1 MAARWE
7 QITELFKQTA
17 QEVTSTPSSWRAF
30 LTSACRNYRL
40 PFDEQLLIYAQRPY
54 ATAVL
59 EIERWNQ
66 RFGRWVNR
74 GAKGIAVFDR
84 ERPHRLRYYFDMA
97 DTHETR
103 MSRPVPLWQVRP
115 EYEQDV
121 VETLENSFGELEHRE
136 DFGDAL
142 LSAAR
147 NAVEDNMGD
156 YLAELELLIQGSLLE
171 ELDEDNLTLQFRTL
185 VGNSVAAMLLAR
197 CGIDPLYY
205 LEDEDFQEIGN
216 FNIPETRNAL
226 GVATRDIARMCL
238 DEIARTVLS
247 LERQAQ
253 IENCTLANLSTNLY
267 AEAREPETPPE
278 RSQHNG
284 SDLHYAGGL
293 PAAQSA
299 AAPGEIDASG
309 QVRPDAETIFTGAS
323 ENYLHQ
329 PADQRQAEQPSGE
342 DPAERPAPD
351 GGNRGADGESRGR
364 DGGTESQRSDKVGA
378 DDEQHP
384 ERGGGN
390 GAGGA
395 DLQLNTPQ
403 DNRDIQRPSQESQ
416 QMSLFDFAAFQQP
429 AQAEGTVQPS
439 IFPHPALPQQV
450 IDEALCIGANDQ
462 NSRLIICAYF
472 KKDKPDNAQFLVEHY
487 GENGAG
493 FYLDGRQYAIWYN
506 AEGIRIA
513 QGESAQRSSAILI
526 PWEQAA
532 ARIREL
538 LDLGRYM
545 PQSELDQVDHYEIN
559 VLADRLLMMFRDI
572 EDEDKRFFPSLRAA
586 YEKPKGFPEAVEEIA
601 GLLSREDGLQTIIS
615 EYRIFAAA
623 YQENPDIMRFH
634 FHRPRKLLKQL
645 SDLQR
650 EPLHFTAAEGY
661 DPQRRFFISGDE
673 IDNLLRGG
681 KRSTDYRLAVY
692 SFYRNHTERKD
703 RENFLKHYHG
713 EYSGYSGGNDDVTYQ
728 LSRGVSFSHGDLTR
742 PYAKVELKWNAVEK
756 RVSAMIAQGQFLTD
770 DDRAAMPQY
779 EKHQLAR
786 NIRAFFENVPQEQPH
801 PYPFGFDYWD
811 AVKLIEP
818 QLDDLARVEEIYQ
831 MMVPILEATP
841 QDDRM
846 YALRRQAFENLAA
859 FRQGTF
865 TLFAEHKEPVAPTM
879 PQKKAYDLGYG
890 HLGNGLTVWN
900 RLEEEHG
907 DYKTVAH
914 IALDRTVQIY
924 DEEMPQTVREEIQ
937 RIADT
942 SEMTISV
949 TQDAPVFAVPPRVQ
963 EPPQKEEPADP
974 YPELAAQVLRFVG
987 EFDGSRMDYG
997 EDDAQAVENI
1007 ARQLHDPVQRE
1018 EIRRLL
1024 QSFLDHAD
1032 PEEEIAVDITLC
1044 MEQIAELPTALTPE
1058 QAQIEEI
1065 AGYLEEAGY
1074 AASSELVEEGLMDYR
1089 AHGGKGNSQDV
1100 ADFIER
1106 EFLSEEPELASL
1118 EIAKEFINDF
1128 CVAEYGSPADFSDLE
1143 KVGIAY
1149 TTVTDEEIPIQVNA
1163 DLVHYRIERYLDG
1176 QFLERRQY
1184 ESLDE
1189 LIQNEL
1195 AELDFDDLISV
1206 SDAELE
1212 SIGATLEQGSD
1223 DYRLLSRLK
1232 ADCEYF
1238 LGYGGRAEK
1247 HLWAGSV
1254 REQIAKMRELYDALP
1269 EKPEWLTPED
1279 IDRYAQ
1285 CMEPPYEVVVYHHFE
1300 NGFDERL
1307 DYQTLAGAEQ
1317 AAQKYV
1323 AGTMEGEDGFAY
1335 DGAGI
1340 YDLQENRWL
1349 RVYGKFPDERAM
1361 EQSAQALAEEQQREN
1376 EPVRTK
1382 VEEPAAYAD
1391 LAGKELTMDGHRFVV
1406 ERVSDVSGDVT
1417 LRDLTFE
1424 ESVGFPINRIED
1436 IDTVRRLIAEQE
1448 PPKQEE
1454 PVKLRSVVIDLTAP
1468 AQEETPAKKEELPA
1482 PPPAR
1487 REKVSPFVLHPEI
1500 PSSERHNFR
1509 ITDDHLGEGGAK
1521 TKFKNNVAA
1530 IRTLKEI
1537 EFDDRL
1543 ATPEEQEILSRYVGW
1558 GGLPQA
1564 FDENNEQWADE
1575 FAELYGLLSPEEY
1588 EAAKATTL
1596 NAHYTSPT
1604 VVKAIYQA
1612 VENMGFRTG
1621 NILEPSCGIGNF
1633 FGLVPESMSESNL
1646 YGVELDS
1653 ISGRIA
1659 KQLYP
1664 KADITVAGF
1673 ETTDRRDFY
1682 DLAVGNVPFG
1692 QYQVNDPAYNKLG
1705 FSIHNY
1711 FFAKALDQVRPGGV
1725 VAFVTSRY
1733 TMDAK
1738 DSTVRR
1744 YLAQRAELLGAI
1756 RLPNNAFK
1764 TNAGT
1769 EVVSD
1774 ILFLQKRE
1782 RPIEADPDWTQVGQT
1797 EDGFLINQYFI
1808 DHPEM
1813 VLGQPMTEST
1823 QYGRRDYTVAPIEGA
1838 DLAQQLGQAGAHI
1851 HGKITLRSA
1860 DQREEDTPAPD
1871 FIPADPTV
1879 RNYSYT
1885 LVDGGIYFREN
1896 SIMTRA
1902 DLNVT
1907 AEDRVRG
1914 MIALRDCARSLLE
1927 IQMENGSEEAVQAGQ
1942 QELNRLYDSFTAQY
1956 GLLNSRANTS
1966 VFSADSSFPLLCSL
1980 EVLDEQGS
1988 LKRKA
1993 DLFTKRT
2000 IQPYRAVTHVDTASE
2015 ALAVSI
2021 GEKAQVDLE
2030 YMAQLSD
2037 KSEEE
2042 LVRDLQGIIFPVPG
2056 KVEIDGK
2063 PHYVTAD
2070 EYLSGNVRE
2079 KLKTARQAAEQDPS
2093 FAVNVVALEK
2103 MQPKDLTA
2111 GEISVRLGAAWIPVD
2126 VAEQFT
2132 HELLQTPFYYKRHIR
2147 VQYSPV
2153 TGEWNISEKSLDRNN
2168 IRVFNTYGTKRVNAY
2183 KLIENTLN
2191 LRDVRVFDTVL
2202 DENGKEQRVLNK
2214 KETAIAQDKQDQ
2226 IKEKFQEWVWA
2237 DHARRERL
2245 CTLYNERFNAIR
2257 PREYD
2262 GSHLV
2267 FAGMNP
2273 EISLRPHQRNAVAR
2287 AIYGGNALFAHVVGA
2302 GKTYEMI
2309 AAAMESKRLGL
2320 SSKAL
2325 FVVPNHIIGD
2335 FASDF
2340 LDLYPGANILVAT
2353 KKDFEKQRRKKFCAR
2368 IATGDYD
2375 GIILGHS
2382 QFEKIPLSTERQQA
2396 MLKRQIAE
2404 VVAGIQ
2410 AAKKQEGS
2418 RFTVKQMEKSK
2429 KSLEAKLKKLH
2440 DQSAKDDVVTFEEL
2454 GVDRLFIDEADLFK
2468 NLYLYTKMRNVGGI
2482 SQTESLKASDLYM
2495 KCQYMD
2501 ELTGGKGVVFATGT
2515 PVSNSMAELYTMQ
2528 RYLQGNLLKE
2538 LGLSHFDAWAS
2549 QFGETVTSMELKP
2562 EGQGFQQKTRF
2573 SNFYNLPELMA
2584 LFKEVADI
2592 QTADMLN
2599 LPVPKAKYETVVCKP
2614 SDIQKEMVEAL
2625 GRRADA
2631 VRSGAV
2637 DASQDNMLLITN
2649 DGRKLAL
2656 DQRLLNPLL
2665 PDVEGSKVNVCA
2677 EKVFQI
2683 WKDTQ
2688 KDHLTQLV
2696 FCDLST
2702 PKSDGTF
2709 SVYNDLKEKLVARGI
2724 PQEEIAFVHSAA
2736 NETQK
2741 QQLFGK
2747 VRAGQVRVLLGSTA
2761 KMGAGTNVQDR
2772 LIALH
2777 DLDCPWRP
2785 RDLEQRSGRII
2796 RQGNQNPEVQI
2807 YRYVTEGTFDSYLY
2821 QMVENKQRFISQ
2833 VFTSK
2838 APARVMQEI
2847 DDVVLSYNE
2856 IKALATGNP
2865 QIIERANL
2873 ETEVNKLKMLQA
2885 SFLSQKYE
2893 LEDKVLKYYPQQI
2906 QQYEERIAGTTADIA
2921 RRDQNTPA
2929 EGFPPMCVKEITYTE
2944 KAQAGK
2950 ALLDAC
2956 SQMESTE
2963 RVSVGSYRGFEMELS
2978 YEAFSKEY
2986 QVSLKGALSHRVS
2999 LGTDVFGNITR
3010 LDNALNGL
3018 EQFLESYRGALERT
3032 KEQMETAKTEAE
3044 KPFDREA
3051 ELREKSQ
3058 RLAELT
3064 KLLKLD
3070 EKDRELLDSA
3080 PEEGDDVPTRK
3091 AACRER

>member
-1 MAARWE
+1 MATRWE

-17 QEVTSTPSSWRAF
+17 REVTTTPASWRAF

-40 PFDEQLLIYAQRPY
+40 PFDEQLLIYAQRPD

-59 EIERWNQ
+59 EMERWNQ

-84 ERPHRLRYYFDMA
+84 EHPNWLRYYFDVA

-136 DFGDAL
+136 DLGDAL

-156 YLAELELLIQGSLLE
+156 YLGELEQLTQGSLLE
-171 ELDEDNLTLQFRTL
+171 ELDGDNLALQFRTVL
-185 VGNSVAAMLLAR
+185 GNSVAAMLLAR
-197 CGIDPLYY
+197 CGIDPAGY

-216 FNIPETRNAL
+216 FNTPETRNAL

-253 IENCTLANLSTNLY
+253 KENRTLANLSTNLY
-267 AEAREPETPPE
+267 AEAREPENPLE
-278 RSQHNG
+278 RSQHHG
-284 SDLHYAGGL
+284 SDLHQAGGL
-293 PAAQSA
+293 FDSQSA
-299 AAPGEIDASG
+299 AAPGGADSPG
-309 QVRPDAETIFTGAS
+309 QVRPDAETLFTGAS
-323 ENYLHQ
+323 ENHLHQ
-329 PADQRQAEQPSGE
+329 PADQRETEQASGG
-342 DPAERPAPD
+342 DPADRPAPD
-351 GGNRGADGESRGR
+351 GGNRGADGENPGR
-364 DGGTESQRSDKVGA
+364 DGGTESQQSHAVGGP
-378 DDEQHP
+378 DEQLAQ
-384 ERGGGN
+384 RGGGN
-390 GAGGA
+390 SADGA

-403 DNRDIQRPSQESQ
+403 DNGDIQRPSQKSQ
-416 QMSLFDFAAFQQP
+416 QMSLFDFG
-429 AQAEGTVQPS
+429 E
-439 IFPHPALPQQV
+439 V
-450 IDEALCIGANDQ
+450 I
-462 NSRLIICAYF
+462 
-472 KKDKPDNAQFLVEHY
+472 PD
-487 GENGAG
+487 
-493 FYLDGRQYAIWYN
+493 
-506 AEGIRIA
+506 
-513 QGESAQRSSAILI
+513 
-526 PWEQAA
+526 
-532 ARIREL
+532 
-538 LDLGRYM
+538 
-545 PQSELDQVDHYEIN
+545 
-559 VLADRLLMMFRDI
+559 
-572 EDEDKRFFPSLRAA
+572 
-586 YEKPKGFPEAVEEIA
+586 
-601 GLLSREDGLQTIIS
+601 
-615 EYRIFAAA
+615 
-623 YQENPDIMRFH
+623 
-634 FHRPRKLLKQL
+634 
-645 SDLQR
+645 
-650 EPLHFTAAEGY
+650 
-661 DPQRRFFISGDE
+661 
-673 IDNLLRGG
+673 
-681 KRSTDYRLAVY
+681 
-692 SFYRNHTERKD
+692 
-703 RENFLKHYHG
+703 
-713 EYSGYSGGNDDVTYQ
+713 
-728 LSRGVSFSHGDLTR
+728 
-742 PYAKVELKWNAVEK
+742 
-756 RVSAMIAQGQFLTD
+756 
-770 DDRAAMPQY
+770 
-779 EKHQLAR
+779 
-786 NIRAFFENVPQEQPH
+786 
-801 PYPFGFDYWD
+801 
-811 AVKLIEP
+811 
-818 QLDDLARVEEIYQ
+818 
-831 MMVPILEATP
+831 
-841 QDDRM
+841 
-846 YALRRQAFENLAA
+846 
-859 FRQGTF
+859 
-865 TLFAEHKEPVAPTM
+865 
-879 PQKKAYDLGYG
+879 KAYDLGYG
-890 HLGNGLTVWN
+890 HLGNGVTVWN

-914 IALDRTVQIY
+914 IAPDRTVTIY
-924 DEEMPQTVREEIQ
+924 DEEMPQAVREEIQ

-942 SEMTISV
+942 SEMTISA
-949 TQDAPVFAVPPRVQ
+949 TQDAPVFSVSPREKEPQLNQDTFSIYQIPSTPEGRDFRFRSHEELESEGLAVDRNNYDLIYTAPLAHGTTLEDIYYTFNADDRPTGFRGHSLSVSDVVVLNRDGEEEAYYCDNYGFTPVPEFLRGIPLETAETSMEPTPAQ
-963 EPPQKEEPADP
+963 EETETGSGLEGAEAAPAEQIPEPLQRHGEQHFPDTEPYIYCEWSESPVFADKSR
-974 YPELAAQVLRFVG
+974 YSVG
-987 EFDGSRMDYG
+987 EFDALMRQADAERVAGSQAALEKYG
-997 EDDAQAVENI
+997 GNWQAWYDA
-1007 ARQLHDPVQRE
+1007 D
-1018 EIRRLL
+1018 
-1024 QSFLDHAD
+1024 D
-1032 PEEEIAVDITLC
+1032 PENAQYLGYDKVKFTVVMPDGTTYTERQDIGDGDGGMLDFLAKYPQYQNVLPALREAAVRS
-1044 MEQIAELPTALTPE
+1044 QPA
-1058 QAQIEEI
+1058 
-1065 AGYLEEAGY
+1065 LEEP
-1074 AASSELVEEGLMDYR
+1074 VEETVPYNYE
-1089 AHGGKGNSQDV
+1089 H
-1100 ADFIER
+1100 
-1106 EFLSEEPELASL
+1106 
-1118 EIAKEFINDF
+1118 
-1128 CVAEYGSPADFSDLE
+1128 EYL
-1143 KVGIAY
+1143 
-1149 TTVTDEEIPIQVNA
+1149 
-1163 DLVHYRIERYLDG
+1163 
-1176 QFLERRQY
+1176 
-1184 ESLDE
+1184 
-1189 LIQNEL
+1189 
-1195 AELDFDDLISV
+1195 
-1206 SDAELE
+1206 
-1212 SIGATLEQGSD
+1212 
-1223 DYRLLSRLK
+1223 LLSRLK
-1232 ADCEYF
+1232 ADCDYF
-1238 LGYGGRAEK
+1238 LGAGGRVEK
-1247 HLWAGSV
+1247 HLWAGNV
-1254 REQIAKMRELYDALP
+1254 REQIAKMRELYAALP
-1269 EKPEWLTPED
+1269 EKPEWLTSED
-1279 IDRYAQ
+1279 IDRYESQ
-1285 CMEPPYEVVVYHHFE
+1285 M
-1300 NGFDERL
+1300 
-1307 DYQTLAGAEQ
+1307 
-1317 AAQKYV
+1317 AA
-1323 AGTMEGEDGFAY
+1323 
-1335 DGAGI
+1335 
-1340 YDLQENRWL
+1340 
-1349 RVYGKFPDERAM
+1349 
-1361 EQSAQALAEEQQREN
+1361 
-1376 EPVRTK
+1376 PVR
-1382 VEEPAAYAD
+1382 EE
-1391 LAGKELTMDGHRFVV
+1391 E
-1406 ERVSDVSGDVT
+1406 
-1417 LRDLTFE
+1417 
-1424 ESVGFPINRIED
+1424 
-1436 IDTVRRLIAEQE
+1436 
-1448 PPKQEE
+1448 
-1454 PVKLRSVVIDLTAP
+1454 AP
-1468 AQEETPAKKEELPA
+1468 AQKEEQLSLP
-1482 PPPAR
+1482 
-1487 REKVSPFVLHPEI
+1487 HPEI
-1500 PSSERHNFR
+1500 PNSGRHNFR

-1521 TKFKNNVAA
+1521 TKFRNNVAA
-1530 IRTLKEI
+1530 IQILKKI
-1537 EFDDRL
+1537 ESEERL
-1543 ATPEEQEILSRYVGW
+1543 PTPEEQEILSRYVGW

-1564 FDENNEQWADE
+1564 FDGNNPQWADE
-1575 FAELYGLLSPEEY
+1575 FAELQKLLSPEEY

-1604 VVKAIYQA
+1604 VIKAIYQA

-1653 ISGRIA
+1653 LTGRIA
-1659 KQLYP
+1659 QQLYQQSSI
-1664 KADITVAGF
+1664 AVQGF
-1673 ETTDRRDFY
+1673 EEAELPDSFF
-1682 DLAVGNVPFG
+1682 DLAIGNVPFG
-1692 QYQVNDPAYNKLG
+1692 GYTLHDKRYDKYHFL
-1705 FSIHNY
+1705 IHDY
-1711 FFAKALDQVRPGGV
+1711 FFAKTLDKVRPGGV
-1725 VAFVTSRY
+1725 VAFITSKG
-1733 TMDAK
+1733 TMDK
-1738 DSTVRR
+1738 QNPSVRQYIAER
-1744 YLAQRAELLGAI
+1744 AQLIGVI
-1756 RLPNNAFK
+1756 RLPNNAFLA
-1764 TNAGT
+1764 NAGT
-1769 EVVSD
+1769 QVTTD

-1782 RPIEADPDWTQVGQT
+1782 KLVDVRLPEPDSGLEWLHLGQT
-1797 EDGFLINQYFI
+1797 EDGVPVNQYFL

-1813 VLGQPMTEST
+1813 LLGKMAYDRSMYGNEKETTCQPL
-1823 QYGRRDYTVAPIEGA
+1823 EGA
-1838 DLAQQLGQAGAHI
+1838 NLSDLLAKAVGNLHAQYTPYEMEEL
-1851 HGKITLRSA
+1851 
-1860 DQREEDTPAPD
+1860 DEEEDRS
-1871 FIPADPTV
+1871 IPADPTV
-1879 RNYSYT
+1879 RNFSYT
-1885 LVDGGIYFREN
+1885 VVDGAIYYREN
-1896 SIMTRA
+1896 SLMHPVEVS
-1902 DLNVT
+1902 VT
-1907 AEDRVRG
+1907 AGNRIRG
-1914 MIALRDCARSLLE
+1914 MIELRDCARSLLE
-1927 IQMENGSEEAVQAGQ
+1927 IQMENGSEEAVQTGQ

-1980 EVLDEQGS
+1980 EVLDEQGN

-1993 DLFTKRT
+1993 DLFSKRT

-2015 ALAVSI
+2015 ALAVSL
-2021 GEKAQVDLE
+2021 GEKARVDLD

-2042 LVRDLQGIIFPVPG
+2042 LVRDLQGVIFPVPG
-2056 KVEIDGK
+2056 EAEEDGS

-2093 FAVNVVALEK
+2093 FSVNVEALEK
-2103 MQPKDLTA
+2103 VQPKDLTA
-2111 GEISVRLGAAWIPVD
+2111 GEISVRLGAAWIPED

-2132 HELLQTPFYYKRHIR
+2132 HELLQTPFYYKSRIR
-2147 VQYSPV
+2147 VRYSPV
-2153 TGEWNISEKSLDRNN
+2153 TGEWNVSEKSLDRSN
-2168 IRVFNTYGTKRVNAY
+2168 IRVFSTYGTKRVNAY
-2183 KLIENTLN
+2183 KLIEDTLN
-2191 LRDVRVFDTVL
+2191 LRDVRVFDTVQ
-2202 DENGKEQRVLNK
+2202 DENGNDQRVLNK

-2237 DHARRERL
+2237 DPSRRERL
-2245 CTLYNERFNAIR
+2245 CRLYNEKFNAIR

-2273 EISLRPHQRNAVAR
+2273 EITLRPHQRNAVAR

-2382 QFEKIPLSTERQQA
+2382 QFEKIPLSPERQQA
-2396 MLKRQIAE
+2396 MLKKQIAE

-2410 AAKKQEGS
+2410 AAKQQEGS
-2418 RFTVKQMEKSK
+2418 RFTVKQMERSK
-2429 KSLEAKLKKLH
+2429 KSLETKLKKLN

-2501 ELTGGKGVVFATGT
+2501 ELTGSKGVVFATGT

-2625 GRRADA
+2625 GQRADA
-2631 VRSGAV
+2631 VRAGKV
-2637 DASQDNMLLITN
+2637 DASKDNMLLITN

-2677 EKVFQI
+2677 EKVYQI
-2683 WKDTQ
+2683 WKDTRVQ
-2688 KDHLTQLV
+2688 RLTQLV

-2709 SVYNDLKEKLVARGI
+2709 SVYNDLKDKLVGCGI
-2724 PQEEIAFVHSAA
+2724 PEEEIAFVHSAA

-2873 ETEVNKLKMLQA
+2873 ETEVNKLKMLRA

-2893 LEDKVLKYYPQQI
+2893 LEDKVLKFYPQQI

-2929 EGFPPMCVKEITYTE
+2929 EGFAPMNVKGIAYTE
-2944 KAQAGK
+2944 KARAGK

-2963 RVSVGSYRGFEMELS
+2963 PVSVGSYRGFGMELS

-2986 QVSLKGALSHRVS
+2986 QVSLKGTLSHRVS

-3018 EQFLESYRGALERT
+3018 EQRLESSREALERT

>member
-1 MAARWE
+1 
-7 QITELFKQTA
+7 
-17 QEVTSTPSSWRAF
+17 
-30 LTSACRNYRL
+30 
-40 PFDEQLLIYAQRPY
+40 
-54 ATAVL
+54 
-59 EIERWNQ
+59 
-66 RFGRWVNR
+66 
-74 GAKGIAVFDR
+74 
-84 ERPHRLRYYFDMA
+84 
-97 DTHETR
+97 
-103 MSRPVPLWQVRP
+103 
-115 EYEQDV
+115 
-121 VETLENSFGELEHRE
+121 
-136 DFGDAL
+136 
-142 LSAAR
+142 
-147 NAVEDNMGD
+147 
-156 YLAELELLIQGSLLE
+156 
-171 ELDEDNLTLQFRTL
+171 
-185 VGNSVAAMLLAR
+185 
-197 CGIDPLYY
+197 
-205 LEDEDFQEIGN
+205 
-216 FNIPETRNAL
+216 
-226 GVATRDIARMCL
+226 
-238 DEIARTVLS
+238 
-247 LERQAQ
+247 
-253 IENCTLANLSTNLY
+253 
-267 AEAREPETPPE
+267 
-278 RSQHNG
+278 
-284 SDLHYAGGL
+284 
-293 PAAQSA
+293 
-299 AAPGEIDASG
+299 
-309 QVRPDAETIFTGAS
+309 
-323 ENYLHQ
+323 
-329 PADQRQAEQPSGE
+329 
-342 DPAERPAPD
+342 
-351 GGNRGADGESRGR
+351 
-364 DGGTESQRSDKVGA
+364 
-378 DDEQHP
+378 
-384 ERGGGN
+384 
-390 GAGGA
+390 
-395 DLQLNTPQ
+395 
-403 DNRDIQRPSQESQ
+403 
-416 QMSLFDFAAFQQP
+416 MSLFDFAAFQQP
-429 AQAEGTVQPS
+429 TQAEGTAQPS

-472 KKDKPDNAQFLVEHY
+472 KKDKPDNARFLAEHY

-513 QGESAQRSSAILI
+513 QGESAQRSSATLI

-545 PQSELDQVDHYEIN
+545 PQSELDRVDGYE
-559 VLADRLLMMFRDI
+559 RQQ
-572 EDEDKRFFPSLRAA
+572 RAA
-586 YEKPKGFPEAVEEIA
+586 QLWYLRQDFAEGTADAGYLPTVNAIYGKNHGFPEESAAISD
-601 GLLSREDGLQTIIS
+601 LLGHPEGLQNLRD
-615 EYRIFAAA
+615 ELEQFVQAYR
-623 YQENPDIMRFH
+623 ENRELLRFH
-634 FHRPRKLLKQL
+634 FHRPQKLLEQL

-673 IDNLLRGG
+673 INNLLRGG

-692 SFYRNHTERKD
+692 SFYRNHTERKE

-713 EYSGYSGGNDDVTYQ
+713 EYSGHSGGNDDVTYQ
-728 LSRGVSFSHGDLTR
+728 LSKGVSFSHGSITA

-756 RVSAMIAQGQFLTD
+756 RVSAMIAQGRFLTD
-770 DDRAAMPQY
+770 EDRAAMPQY

-786 NIRAFFENVPQEQPH
+786 NIRTFFENVPQEQPH

-818 QLDDLARVEEIYQ
+818 QLDDPARVEEIYQ
-831 MMVPILEATP
+831 MMVPIWEATP

-846 YALRRQAFENLAA
+846 YALRQQAFENLTA

-865 TLFAEHKEPVAPTM
+865 TLFAEHKEPAAPAM
-879 PQKKAYDLGYG
+879 PQAKAYDLGYG
-890 HLGNGLTVWN
+890 HLGNGITVWN

-914 IALDRTVQIY
+914 IAPDRTVTIY
-924 DEEMPQTVREEIQ
+924 DEEMPQAVREEIQ
-937 RIADT
+937 RIADS
-942 SEMTISV
+942 SEMAISA
-949 TQDAPVFAVPPRVQ
+949 TQDAPVFAVPPRVP
-963 EPPQKEEPADP
+963 EPPQ
-974 YPELAAQVLRFVG
+974 
-987 EFDGSRMDYG
+987 
-997 EDDAQAVENI
+997 
-1007 ARQLHDPVQRE
+1007 RE
-1018 EIRRLL
+1018 E
-1024 QSFLDHAD
+1024 A
-1032 PEEEIAVDITLC
+1032 
-1044 MEQIAELPTALTPE
+1044 AE
-1058 QAQIEEI
+1058 
-1065 AGYLEEAGY
+1065 
-1074 AASSELVEEGLMDYR
+1074 
-1089 AHGGKGNSQDV
+1089 
-1100 ADFIER
+1100 
-1106 EFLSEEPELASL
+1106 
-1118 EIAKEFINDF
+1118 
-1128 CVAEYGSPADFSDLE
+1128 GS
-1143 KVGIAY
+1143 Y
-1149 TTVTDEEIPIQVNA
+1149 Q
-1163 DLVHYRIERYLDG
+1163 
-1176 QFLERRQY
+1176 
-1184 ESLDE
+1184 
-1189 LIQNEL
+1189 
-1195 AELDFDDLISV
+1195 
-1206 SDAELE
+1206 
-1212 SIGATLEQGSD
+1212 
-1223 DYRLLSRLK
+1223 LLSRLK
-1232 ADCEYF
+1232 ADCDYF
-1238 LGYGGRAEK
+1238 LGAGGRAEK
-1247 HLWAGSV
+1247 HLWAGNV
-1254 REQIAKMRELYDALP
+1254 REQIAKMRELYNALP
-1269 EKPEWLTPED
+1269 DEPEWLTKED
-1279 IDRYAQ
+1279 IDLYAQ
-1285 CMEPPYEVVVYHHFE
+1285 RMEPPYEVVVYHHFE

-1307 DYQTLAGAEQ
+1307 DYQTLAEAEQ

-1323 AGTMEGEDGFAY
+1323 AGTMEGEDGFTY

-1349 RVYGKFPDERAM
+1349 LVYGNFPDERAM
-1361 EQSAQALAEEQQREN
+1361 EQAKQA
-1376 EPVRTK
+1376 PVP
-1382 VEEPAAYAD
+1382 EEP
-1391 LAGKELTMDGHRFVV
+1391 LTVPEQAGLQ
-1406 ERVSDVSGDVT
+1406 
-1417 LRDLTFE
+1417 
-1424 ESVGFPINRIED
+1424 P
-1436 IDTVRRLIAEQE
+1436 Q
-1448 PPKQEE
+1448 
-1454 PVKLRSVVIDLTAP
+1454 
-1468 AQEETPAKKEELPA
+1468 KEELL
-1482 PPPAR
+1482 PPPPTRPR
-1487 REKVSPFVLHPEI
+1487 REGITFTTLHPES
-1500 PSSERHNFR
+1500 PPEQRRNFR
-1509 ITDDHLGEGGAK
+1509 ITDGHLGEGGAK
-1521 TKFKNNVAA
+1521 TKFHNNVTA
-1530 IRTLKEI
+1530 IQTLQKI
-1537 EFDDRL
+1537 ESEGRL

-1564 FDENNEQWADE
+1564 FDGNNEQWADE
-1575 FAELYGLLSPEEY
+1575 FTQLQKLLSPEEY
-1588 EAAKATTL
+1588 DAAKATTL

-1604 VVKAIYQA
+1604 VIQAIYQA

-1633 FGLVPESMSESNL
+1633 FGLVPESMTESKL
-1646 YGVELDS
+1646 YGVELDPLT
-1653 ISGRIA
+1653 GRIA
-1659 KQLYP
+1659 QQLYQQSS
-1664 KADITVAGF
+1664 ITVQGF
-1673 ETTDRRDFY
+1673 ENTELPDSFF
-1682 DLAVGNVPFG
+1682 DLAIGNVPFG
-1692 QYQVNDPAYNKLG
+1692 SYTLHDKRYDKHHFL
-1705 FSIHNY
+1705 IHDY
-1711 FFAKALDQVRPGGV
+1711 FFAKTLDKVRPGGL
-1725 VAFVTSRY
+1725 VAFITSKG
-1733 TMDAK
+1733 TLDK
-1738 DSTVRR
+1738 QNPSVRKYIAER
-1744 YLAQRAELLGAI
+1744 AQLIGAI
-1756 RLPNNAFK
+1756 RLPNNAFLA
-1764 TNAGT
+1764 NAGT
-1769 EVVSD
+1769 QVTTD

-1782 RPIEADPDWTQVGQT
+1782 KLVDVSLPEPDAALEWLHLGQT
-1797 EDGFLINQYFI
+1797 EDGVPVNQYFL

-1813 VLGQPMTEST
+1813 LLGQMAFDRSMYGNEKETTCKPLEGEDLSDLLENAVRNLHA
-1823 QYGRRDYTVAPIEGA
+1823 QYTPYEIEE
-1838 DLAQQLGQAGAHI
+1838 
-1851 HGKITLRSA
+1851 
-1860 DQREEDTPAPD
+1860 REHEDTS
-1871 FIPADPTV
+1871 IPADPTV
-1879 RNYSYT
+1879 RNFSYT
-1885 LVDGGIYFREN
+1885 IADGQVYYREN
-1896 SIMTRA
+1896 SRMFPVEVS
-1902 DLNVT
+1902 VT
-1907 AEDRVRG
+1907 AESRIRG
-1914 MIALRDCARSLLE
+1914 MIALRDCARSLIE
-1927 IQMENGSEEAVQAGQ
+1927 VQMGNGSEEAVQTGQ
-1942 QELNRLYDSFTAQY
+1942 RELNRLYDSFTAQY
-1956 GLLNSRANTS
+1956 GLLNSRANTT

-1980 EVLDEQGS
+1980 EILDEQGN

-2000 IQPYRAVTHVDTASE
+2000 IQPYQVVTHVDTASE

-2021 GEKAQVDLE
+2021 GEKARVDLE
-2030 YMAQLSD
+2030 YMGSLTGKTQEQLA
-2037 KSEEE
+2037 EE
-2042 LVRDLQGIIFPVPG
+2042 LRGVIFPVPG
-2056 KVEIDGK
+2056 EVETNGK
-2063 PHYVTAD
+2063 PHYATAD

-2079 KLKTARQAAEQDPS
+2079 KLRQARAAEEASPTYTT
-2093 FAVNVVALEK
+2093 NVEALK
-2103 MQPKDLTA
+2103 KVQPKDLTA
-2111 GEISVRLGAAWIPVD
+2111 GEISVRLGAAWIPED

-2132 HELLQTPFYYKRHIR
+2132 HELLQTPFYYKSRIR
-2147 VQYSPV
+2147 VRYSSV
-2153 TGEWNISEKSLDRNN
+2153 TGEWNVSEKSLDRSS
-2168 IRVFNTYGTKRVNAY
+2168 IRVFNTYGTKRVSAY
-2183 KLIENTLN
+2183 KIVEDTLN
-2191 LRDVRVFDTVL
+2191 LRAVRVFDTVQ

-2237 DHARRERL
+2237 DPTRRERL
-2245 CTLYNERFNAIR
+2245 CTLYNAKFNAIR

-2273 EISLRPHQRNAVAR
+2273 EITLRPHQRNAVAR

-2309 AAAMESKRLGL
+2309 AAAMESKWLGL

-2353 KKDFEKQRRKKFCAR
+2353 KRDFEKQRRKKFCAR

-2396 MLKRQIAE
+2396 MLKKQIAE

-2501 ELTGGKGVVFATGT
+2501 ELTGGRGVVFATGT

-2538 LGLSHFDAWAS
+2538 LSLSHFDAWAS

-2625 GRRADA
+2625 GQRADA

-2677 EKVFQI
+2677 EKVYQI

-2688 KDHLTQLV
+2688 KDRLTQLV

-2709 SVYNDLKEKLVARGI
+2709 SVYNDLKDKLMARGI
-2724 PQEEIAFVHSAA
+2724 PEKEIAFVHSAA

-2761 KMGAGTNVQDR
+2761 KMGAGTNVQDK

-2796 RQGNQNPEVQI
+2796 RQGNQNSEVQI

-2873 ETEVNKLKMLQA
+2873 ETEVNKLKMLRA
-2885 SFLSQKYE
+2885 SFLSQRYE
-2893 LEDKVLKYYPQQI
+2893 LEDKVLKYYPKEI

-2921 RRDQNTPA
+2921 RRDKNTPA
-2929 EGFPPMCVKEITYTE
+2929 EGFPPMNVKGIAYTE
-2944 KAQAGK
+2944 KAQAGQ

-2956 SQMESTE
+2956 SQMES
-2963 RVSVGSYRGFEMELS
+2963 VGPVPLGSYRGFGMELA
-2978 YEAFSKEY
+2978 YEAFSREY

-3018 EQFLESYRGALERT
+3018 EQRLESNREALERT
-3032 KEQMETAKTEAE
+3032 KEQMAVAKTEAE
-3044 KPFDREA
+3044 KPFPREQ

-3070 EKDRELLDSA
+3070 EKDRELLDSVPDEGEEA
-3080 PEEGDDVPTRK
+3080 PARK
-3091 AACRER
+3091 VVGRER

>member
-1 MAARWE
+1 MMDFDLKEGAMAE
-7 QITELFKQTA
+7 KFQTITELYESTA
-17 QEVTSTPSSWRAF
+17 KAVTATPSHWGAF
-30 LTSACRNYRL
+30 LTFACRNYRL
-40 PFDEQLLIYAQRPY
+40 SFDEQLLVYAQRPD

-59 EIERWNQ
+59 ELERWNQ

-74 GAKGIAVFDR
+74 GARGIAVFDR
-84 ERPHRLRYYFDMA
+84 ERPTRLRYYFDVS

-103 MSRPVPLWQVRP
+103 MSRPVPLWTVRE
-115 EYEQDV
+115 EYAPDII
-121 VETLENSFGELEHRE
+121 ETLENTFGELEHRE
-136 DFGDAL
+136 DLGDAL
-142 LSAAR
+142 LSTAR

-156 YLAELELLIQGSLLE
+156 YLAELEQLTQGSLLE
-171 ELDEDNLTLQFRTL
+171 ELDGDNLALQFRTVL
-185 VGNSVAAMLLAR
+185 GNSVAAMLLAR
-197 CGIDPLYY
+197 CGIDPASY
-205 LEDEDFQEIGN
+205 LEDEDFRDVGN
-216 FNIPETRNAL
+216 FNTPETHNAL

-238 DEIARTVLS
+238 DEIARTVIS

-253 IENCTLANLSTNLY
+253 KENRTLADSPTNLY
-267 AEAREPETPPE
+267 AETREPENLPE
-278 RSQHNG
+278 RSQHYG
-284 SDLHYAGGL
+284 SDLHHAGEL
-293 PAAQSA
+293 LDARPS
-299 AAPGEIDASG
+299 AAPGGADFPG
-309 QVRPDAETIFTGAS
+309 QVRPDAETLFAGAP
-323 ENYLHQ
+323 ENHLHQ
-329 PADQRQAEQPSGE
+329 PADQREAFQPSGG
-342 DPAERPAPD
+342 DSADRPAPD
-351 GGNRGADGESRGR
+351 GADRGADGQGSGR
-364 DGGTESQRSDKVGA
+364 DGGTESQRPDEMGA
-378 DDEQHP
+378 DDEQP
-384 ERGGGN
+384 AQCSGGN
-390 GAGGA
+390 SAGGA
-395 DLQLNTPQ
+395 NLQLNTPQ
-403 DNRDIQRPSQESQ
+403 DSGDIQRPSQESQ

-429 AQAEGTVQPS
+429 AQAEGTAQPS

-472 KKDKPDNAQFLVEHY
+472 KKDKPDNARFLAEHY

-513 QGESAQRSSAILI
+513 QGESAQRSSATLI
-526 PWEQAA
+526 SWEQAA

-545 PQSELDQVDHYEIN
+545 PQSELDRVDGYE
-559 VLADRLLMMFRDI
+559 RQQ
-572 EDEDKRFFPSLRAA
+572 RAA
-586 YEKPKGFPEAVEEIA
+586 QLWYLRQDFAEGTADAGYLPTVNAIYGKNHGFPEESAAISD
-601 GLLSREDGLQTIIS
+601 LLGHPEGLQNLRD
-615 EYRIFAAA
+615 ELEQFVQAYR
-623 YQENPDIMRFH
+623 ENRELLRFR
-634 FHRPRKLLKQL
+634 FHRPQRLLEQL

-650 EPLHFTAAEGY
+650 EPLHFTAVEGY

-681 KRSTDYRLAVY
+681 KGNTDYRLAVY
-692 SFYRNHTERKD
+692 SFYRNHTERKE
-703 RENFLKHYHG
+703 REDFLKHYHG
-713 EYSGYSGGNDDVTYQ
+713 EYSGHSGGNDDVTYQ
-728 LSRGVSFSHGDLTR
+728 LSKGVSFSHGSITA
-742 PYAKVELKWNAVEK
+742 PYAKVELKWPAVEK
-756 RVSAMIAQGQFLTD
+756 RVSAMIAQGRFLTD
-770 DDRAAMPQY
+770 EDRAAMPQY

-831 MMVPILEATP
+831 MMVPIWEATP
-841 QDDRM
+841 QDDRR
-846 YALRRQAFENLAA
+846 YDLRRQVFENFTA

-865 TLFAEHKEPVAPTM
+865 TLFAEHKEPVVPTM
-879 PQKKAYDLGYG
+879 PQTKAYDLGYG

-914 IALDRTVQIY
+914 IAPDRTVTFY
-924 DEEMPQTVREEIQ
+924 EEEMPQAVREEIQ

-942 SEMTISV
+942 SEMAISA

-963 EPPQKEEPADP
+963 EPPQ
-974 YPELAAQVLRFVG
+974 
-987 EFDGSRMDYG
+987 
-997 EDDAQAVENI
+997 
-1007 ARQLHDPVQRE
+1007 RE
-1018 EIRRLL
+1018 E
-1024 QSFLDHAD
+1024 A
-1032 PEEEIAVDITLC
+1032 
-1044 MEQIAELPTALTPE
+1044 AE
-1058 QAQIEEI
+1058 
-1065 AGYLEEAGY
+1065 
-1074 AASSELVEEGLMDYR
+1074 
-1089 AHGGKGNSQDV
+1089 
-1100 ADFIER
+1100 
-1106 EFLSEEPELASL
+1106 
-1118 EIAKEFINDF
+1118 
-1128 CVAEYGSPADFSDLE
+1128 GS
-1143 KVGIAY
+1143 Y
-1149 TTVTDEEIPIQVNA
+1149 Q
-1163 DLVHYRIERYLDG
+1163 
-1176 QFLERRQY
+1176 
-1184 ESLDE
+1184 
-1189 LIQNEL
+1189 
-1195 AELDFDDLISV
+1195 
-1206 SDAELE
+1206 
-1212 SIGATLEQGSD
+1212 
-1223 DYRLLSRLK
+1223 LLSRLK
-1232 ADCEYF
+1232 ADCDYF
-1238 LGYGGRAEK
+1238 LGAGGRAEK
-1247 HLWAGSV
+1247 HLWAGNV
-1254 REQIAKMRELYDALP
+1254 REQIAKMRELYNALP
-1269 EKPEWLTPED
+1269 DKPEWLTMED

-1285 CMEPPYEVVVYHHFE
+1285 RMEPPYEVVVYHHFE
-1300 NGFDERL
+1300 NGFDERM
-1307 DYQTLAGAEQ
+1307 DYQTLAEAERV
-1317 AAQKYV
+1317 AQKYV

-1340 YDLQENRWL
+1340 YDFQENRWL
-1349 RVYGKFPDERAM
+1349 RVYGNFPDERAM
-1361 EQSAQALAEEQQREN
+1361 EQAKQAPAAEEPLTGPEQ
-1376 EPVRTK
+1376 
-1382 VEEPAAYAD
+1382 
-1391 LAGKELTMDGHRFVV
+1391 AGLQ
-1406 ERVSDVSGDVT
+1406 
-1417 LRDLTFE
+1417 
-1424 ESVGFPINRIED
+1424 P
-1436 IDTVRRLIAEQE
+1436 
-1448 PPKQEE
+1448 
-1454 PVKLRSVVIDLTAP
+1454 
-1468 AQEETPAKKEELPA
+1468 KKEELL
-1482 PPPAR
+1482 PPPPTRPR
-1487 REKVSPFVLHPEI
+1487 REGITFTTLHPES
-1500 PSSERHNFR
+1500 PPEQRRNFR
-1509 ITDDHLGEGGAK
+1509 ITDGHLGEGGAK
-1521 TKFKNNVAA
+1521 TKFHNNVTA
-1530 IRTLKEI
+1530 IQTLRKI
-1537 EFDDRL
+1537 ESEGRL

-1564 FDENNEQWADE
+1564 FDENNPQWAEE
-1575 FAELYGLLSPEEY
+1575 FTQLQKLLSPEEY

-1604 VVKAIYQA
+1604 VIQAIYQA

-1633 FGLVPESMSESNL
+1633 FGLVPESMKDSHL
-1646 YGVELDS
+1646 YGVELDPLT
-1653 ISGRIA
+1653 GRIA
-1659 KQLYP
+1659 QQLYQQNSI
-1664 KADITVAGF
+1664 AVQGF
-1673 ETTDRRDFY
+1673 ENTELPDSFF
-1682 DLAVGNVPFG
+1682 DLAIGNVPFG
-1692 QYQVNDPAYNKLG
+1692 SYSLHDKRYDKHHFL
-1705 FSIHNY
+1705 IHDY
-1711 FFAKALDQVRPGGV
+1711 FFAKTLDKVRPGGI
-1725 VAFVTSRY
+1725 VAFITSKG
-1733 TMDAK
+1733 TLDK
-1738 DSTVRR
+1738 QNPSVRKYIAER
-1744 YLAQRAELLGAI
+1744 AQLIGAI
-1756 RLPNNAFK
+1756 RLPNNAFLA
-1764 TNAGT
+1764 NAGT
-1769 EVVSD
+1769 QVTTD

-1782 RPIEADPDWTQVGQT
+1782 KLVDVSLPEPDAALEWLHLGQT
-1797 EDGFLINQYFI
+1797 EDGVPVNQYFL

-1813 VLGQPMTEST
+1813 LLGQMAFDRSMYGNEKETTCKPLEDAGLSDLLAKAVENLHA
-1823 QYGRRDYTVAPIEGA
+1823 QYTPYEIEE
-1838 DLAQQLGQAGAHI
+1838 
-1851 HGKITLRSA
+1851 
-1860 DQREEDTPAPD
+1860 REGEDTS
-1871 FIPADPTV
+1871 IPADPTV
-1879 RNYSYT
+1879 RNFSYT
-1885 LVDGGIYFREN
+1885 IADGQVYYREN
-1896 SIMTRA
+1896 SRMFPVEA
-1902 DLNVT
+1902 SLT
-1907 AEDRVRG
+1907 AENRIRG
-1914 MIALRDCARSLLE
+1914 MIALRDCARSLIE
-1927 IQMENGSEEAVQAGQ
+1927 VQMGNGSEEAVQTGQ

-1956 GLLNSRANTS
+1956 GLLNSRANTT

-1980 EVLDEQGS
+1980 EILDEQRN
-1988 LKRKA
+1988 LKQKA

-2000 IQPYRAVTHVDTASE
+2000 IQPYRVVTHVDTASE

-2021 GEKAQVDLE
+2021 GEKARVDLE
-2030 YMAQLSD
+2030 YMGSLTGKTQEQLA
-2037 KSEEE
+2037 EE
-2042 LVRDLQGIIFPVPG
+2042 LRGVIFPVPG
-2056 KVEIDGK
+2056 EVETNGK

-2079 KLKTARQAAEQDPS
+2079 KLRQARAAEEASPTYTT
-2093 FAVNVVALEK
+2093 NVEALEK
-2103 MQPKDLTA
+2103 VQPKDLTA
-2111 GEISVRLGAAWIPVD
+2111 GEINVRLGATWIPED

-2132 HELLQTPFYYKRHIR
+2132 HELLQTPFYYKSRIR
-2147 VQYSPV
+2147 VRYSSV
-2153 TGEWNISEKSLDRNN
+2153 TGEWNVSEKSLDRSS

-2183 KLIENTLN
+2183 KLIEDILN
-2191 LRDVRVFDTVL
+2191 LRDVRVFDTVQ

-2237 DHARRERL
+2237 DPTRRERL
-2245 CTLYNERFNAIR
+2245 CTLYNAKFNAIR

-2273 EISLRPHQRNAVAR
+2273 EITLRPHQRNAVAR

-2625 GRRADA
+2625 GQRADA

-2656 DQRLLNPLL
+2656 DQRLLTPLL

-2677 EKVFQI
+2677 EKVYQI

-2688 KDHLTQLV
+2688 KDRLTQLV

-2702 PKSDGTF
+2702 PKTDGTF
-2709 SVYNDLKEKLVARGI
+2709 SVYNDLKDKLMARGI
-2724 PQEEIAFVHSAA
+2724 PEKEIAFVHSAA
-2736 NETQK
+2736 NEAQK

-2761 KMGAGTNVQDR
+2761 KMGAGTNVQDK

-2873 ETEVNKLKMLQA
+2873 ETEVNKLKMLRA
-2885 SFLSQKYE
+2885 SFLSQRYE
-2893 LEDKVLKYYPQQI
+2893 LEDKVLKYYPKEI
-2906 QQYEERIAGTTADIA
+2906 QQYEERIARTTADIA
-2921 RRDQNTPA
+2921 RRDKNTPA
-2929 EGFPPMCVKEITYTE
+2929 EGFPPMNVKGIAYTE
-2944 KAQAGK
+2944 KAQAGQ

-2956 SQMESTE
+2956 SQIESTE
-2963 RVSVGSYRGFEMELS
+2963 LVSVGFYRGFGMELS

-3018 EQFLESYRGALERT
+3018 EQRLESNREALERT
-3032 KEQMETAKTEAE
+3032 KEQMVVAQAESE
-3044 KPFDREA
+3044 KPFPREQ

-3070 EKDRELLDSA
+3070 EKDRELLDSVPDEGEEA
-3080 PEEGDDVPTRK
+3080 PARK
-3091 AACRER
+3091 VVGRER